1 MMSPIVKKYN
11 SNIRAVGTKIP
22 ETIEFLRLYSSNY
35 DIDYIKSKIVDENI
49 FHIDNLRT
57 IKNLFSTL
65 KARYAYDSEIY
76 SVRDLT
82 SIVNSS
88 LDIEVIKTIL
98 FLYFAQYEYAVFEV
112 MTECIFPL
120 KQDKF
125 NTLNGSNVLSFFENK
140 KLGHPEYTKWS
151 KNSCEIFSS
160 MMLTSARNFGFLEK
174 KNNKK
179 YILTNRLLPIETVG
193 YLLYYIKKYDEE
205 VCNSVYLKLF
215 LITPEELTFYLK
227 ELTNQGFLEFT
238 KTDDKININ
247 FKYNSLE
254 EYIKEIVGR

>member
-1 MMSPIVKKYN
+1 MFPIVKKYN

-22 ETIEFLRLYSSNY
+22 ETIQFLKLYSYNY
-35 DIDYIKSKIVDENI
+35 DIDYVKNKVVNENV
-49 FHIDNLRT
+49 FNIDNLRT

-65 KARYAYDSEIY
+65 KARYAYNSEIY
-76 SVRDLT
+76 NAKNLT
-82 SIVNSS
+82 DIVSSS
-88 LDIEVIKTIL
+88 LNTEIIKTIL

-125 NTLNGSNVLSFFENK
+125 SKLNGSNVLSFFENK
-140 KLGHPEYTKWS
+140 KLNHPEYTKWS

-160 MMLTSARNFGFLEK
+160 MMLTSARDFGFLEK
-174 KNNKK
+174 KSNKE
-179 YILTNRLLPIETVG
+179 YIVTSRLLSIETVG
-193 YLLYYIKKYDEE
+193 YLLYYIKKIDEE
-205 VCNSVYLKLF
+205 VSNSIYLKLF

-238 KTDDKININ
+238 KTDDKLNIN
-247 FKYNSLE
+247 FKYDSLE
-254 EYIKEIVGR
+254 EYIKEIISR